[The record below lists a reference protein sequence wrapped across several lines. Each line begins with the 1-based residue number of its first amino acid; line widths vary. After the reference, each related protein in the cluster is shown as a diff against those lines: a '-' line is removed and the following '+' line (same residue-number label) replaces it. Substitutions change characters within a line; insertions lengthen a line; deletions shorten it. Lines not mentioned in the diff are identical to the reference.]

1 LATLLSNVIFQGVI
15 SGVIASTIFLSVLFS
30 LKPWIVIS
38 DSITKHVVEIR
49 GESSTVFSFKIINK
63 SIFFKLFDVTVNA
76 YVCNEVVNVNGT
88 NIHRQ
93 PIQLLGSGTRTMRRL
108 NYRHLFQ
115 TIFRGESFLKSSTE
129 YAAVF
134 STKKD
139 LNSEINN
146 HNTYIECQ
154 VLVRHSLTGFSKMKT
169 QEYKHQSKVKTGE
182 FLSGN
187 TCRVT
192 QWNNGKTIIQ

>member
-1 LATLLSNVIFQGVI
+1 MTQLLSNVIVQGVI
-15 SGVIASTIFLSVLFS
+15 SGIIASTIFLTVLFS
-30 LKPWIVIS
+30 LKPWVVIG
-38 DSITKHVVEIR
+38 DNIAQHVIDIR
-49 GESSTVFSFKIINK
+49 GEVSTIFSFKVINK

-93 PIQLLGSGTRTMRRL
+93 PIQLLGSGTRTMSKL
-108 NYRHLFQ
+108 NCGHLCQ
-115 TIFRGESFLKSSTE
+115 TLIRGESFLKSKTD
-129 YAAVF
+129 YAAIF

-139 LNSEINN
+139 LSIEINN
-146 HNTYIECQ
+146 NNTYIECQ

-169 QEYKHQSKVKTGE
+169 REYKHQSKVKIGE

-187 TCRVT
+187 TCKVT
-192 QWNNGKTIIQ
+192 QWNTGKTIIQ